1 MCLQDLE
8 EVGITGH
15 NIQMDEAIMIY
26 VGLRRSTN
34 LTSLDLWK
42 NNIDA
47 NVALF
52 LVENL
57 MNALPS
63 LKSIN
68 LGENDLDGSCKLKIK
83 QMIRG
88 KDLQVDVY

>member
-1 MCLQDLE
+1 MCLADLE
-8 EVGITGH
+8 EVGFSGH

-26 VGLRRSTN
+26 VGLRRSIK
-34 LTSLDLWK
+34 LASLDLWK
-42 NNIDA
+42 NNIDST
-47 NVALF
+47 VALF